1 VRVHVCV
8 HACAGVRACACALAD
23 VVVAAVA
30 VVEVVGKQAAKKVR
44 VWLFS
49 HFQMNDFGSP

>member
-1 VRVHVCV
+1 MCACVRVHVCM
-8 HACAGVRACACALAD
+8 RACACALAD

-30 VVEVVGKQAAKKVR
+30 VVETVGKQAAKKVR